1 MEKQYT
7 IKKEARDFF
16 RAYVEILKP
25 FLKNIRDREADIFAE
40 ILYQNYQKREVG
52 KIDRFKLILS
62 SEGRRTIEE
71 KLNINSPVMR
81 NALSSLKKKNLIR
94 EDNTIHDAYL
104 VYPEKDKKNSIT
116 FSFIVE
122 NL

>member
-1 MEKQYT
+1 MEKEYT
-7 IKKEARDFF
+7 IKKEAREFF

-25 FLKNIRDREADIFAE
+25 FLKNIRDREADVFAE
-40 ILYQNYQKREVG
+40 ILYQNYQKQEVN
-52 KIDRFKLILS
+52 KSDRFKLILS
-62 SEGRRTIEE
+62 NEGRRLMEA

-81 NALSSLKKKNLIR
+81 NALSRLKKKKLIL

-104 VYPEKDKKNSIT
+104 VYPEKNKKNSIT
-116 FSFIVE
+116 FSFIIE